1 MKKLL
6 FVTYGGGHA
15 NLINLVASHLTETT
29 NYKIVVLA
37 LTSGY
42 KKLKDLFSCE
52 VKSISDYMHLFKS
65 EHEEIQTYGKKYL
78 KDNYQKNG
86 NVTKQETIN
95 YIGLS
100 FFELAAK
107 MEYTRQKLSI
117 KKKAE
122 GLLSL

>member
-1 MKKLL
+1 
-6 FVTYGGGHA
+6 
-15 NLINLVASHLTETT
+15 
-29 NYKIVVLA
+29 
-37 LTSGY
+37 
-42 KKLKDLFSCE
+42 
-52 VKSISDYMHLFKS
+52 MHLFKS

-107 MEYTRQKLSI
+107 NGIHEEQKLSI